1 LTLFTY
7 KVQCLLGPITDM
19 AASDHGDLLAGSLLT
34 LRAHEQLLGG
44 LLLLGVDVIRYRH
57 LGVWMNVMC
66 VIVNEGE

>member
-1 LTLFTY
+1 
-7 KVQCLLGPITDM
+7 M

-57 LGVWMNVMC
+57 LDVCVMC
-66 VIVNEGE
+66 GVKECQWGDEIDLV